1 MISIPTDLTAGCQVG
16 KWHQG
21 QRPAYLPN
29 QRGFSEYYGP
39 KKFMYSYPTTDTS
52 NPNKSN
58 VGANASAWQ
67 SQKTGPYT
75 LLQNA

>member
-1 MISIPTDLTAGCQVG
+1 MAKGNTLNGGTG
-16 KWHQG
+16 KWPSNFNEGKVH
-21 QRPAYLPN
+21 N
-29 QRGFSEYYGP
+29 VKDHGFSEYYGP